1 LGNFVTIEEVWENR
15 EDNRIALILVE
26 IDLREGLSIEM
37 KITWGSRV
45 FTQNLDYWKIP
56 FSRGIFHDV
65 GHLRKMPRKAT
76 PMAMDVVG
84 ATFFIW
90 FKSIL
95 KVKCRFLSYFSLRDI
110 HLLKIS
116 VVSTCEIA
124 GDVMFHKLP
133 LFIVKRRL
141 LLFVPRNIS
150 LRELQ
155 VTIFT
160 NSNVRGHRKF

>member
-1 LGNFVTIEEVWENR
+1 MLEP
-15 EDNRIALILVE
+15 
-26 IDLREGLSIEM
+26 
-37 KITWGSRV
+37 
-45 FTQNLDYWKIP
+45 P
-56 FSRGIFHDV
+56 FSF
-65 GHLRKMPRKAT
+65 
-76 PMAMDVVG
+76 
-84 ATFFIW
+84 W

-95 KVKCRFLSYFSLRDI
+95 KVKCRFLSSFSLRDI

-141 LLFVPRNIS
+141 LLFVPRNIA

-155 VTIFT
+155 VTRFT
-160 NSNVRGHRKF
+160 NPDVRGREKFQKLTSGES